1 MNSLNGNKNECLK
14 TVKVLNLLIYRMVS
28 GLVLHVKVTFTFFC
42 MFQKL

>member
-1 MNSLNGNKNECLK
+1 MNSLNGNKNEYLK

-28 GLVLHVKVTFTFFC
+28 GFVLHVKVTVTFV